1 MIFDCYPLSSNMQT
15 PDLYA
20 AVVWQTAE
28 VVVTA
33 FVGRISR
40 CWPCSRSQPAEQ
52 MTGLCDKGVIHI
64 RKLLRLRLLWY
75 NSARVLI
82 EVDQS
87 PDLTRSK
94 KKCPA
99 TGHLK
104 RIIAW
109 WRYQSLYYLPNCDTL
124 VKKKKKVL
132 YVSGYIFF
140 SMLLF
145 IKIWIQL

>member
-28 VVVTA
+28 VAVTA

-52 MTGLCDKGVIHI
+52 TTGLCDKGVIHI

-109 WRYQSLYYLPNCDTL
+109 WWYQSLLTL
-124 VKKKKKVL
+124 WLKKKKFYMWVDT
-132 YVSGYIFF
+132 FF
-140 SMLLF
+140 FPCCCSSKFEYNCNLTF
-145 IKIWIQL
+145 I